1 MLALSPLNIKKTM
14 SRIDNHAIIVA
25 CLDDRRVAPRGFCG
39 KAVLECN
46 KARSLSSGQL
56 TSVLGIRSFM
66 KSQLHF
72 HPIDVESLREA
83 VRQNVEQALTED
95 LADGDISASL
105 IDEHTLAFAQ
115 VITRESGIF
124 CGAPWVNETLKQLDE
139 TMRIK
144 WQVADGDK
152 VSPNQELFQLRGKA
166 RSLLSAERTML
177 NFVQLL
183 SGTATRTARYVRL
196 IADTQTQLLDTRKT
210 VPGLRLAQKY
220 AVKCGGGSNHRTGL
234 SDAFLLKENHILAAG
249 SIGAAVKAA
258 KTSAPNK
265 PVEIE
270 VESLAELQQAMEAG
284 ADIALIDNFSVTDS
298 KAAVAMTRGNMVL
311 EASGGITQE
320 SIAAIAATGVDYIS
334 CGDLTK
340 SVEPMDLSMRFL
352 VDELS
357 A

>member
-1 MLALSPLNIKKTM
+1 
-14 SRIDNHAIIVA
+14 
-25 CLDDRRVAPRGFCG
+25 
-39 KAVLECN
+39 
-46 KARSLSSGQL
+46 
-56 TSVLGIRSFM
+56 M

-72 HPIDVESLREA
+72 HPIDAESLREA

-95 LADGDISASL
+95 RADGDISAGL
-105 IDEHTLAFAQ
+105 IDEQTLAFAQ

-124 CGAPWVNETLKQLDE
+124 CGAPWVDETLKQLDE
-139 TMRIK
+139 TMHIK

-183 SGTATRTARYVRL
+183 SGTATRTARYVGL
-196 IADTQTQLLDTRKT
+196 IADTQSQLLDTRKT

-234 SDAFLLKENHILAAG
+234 YDAFLLKENHILAAG

-258 KTSAPNK
+258 KASAPNK

-298 KAAVAMTRGNMVL
+298 KAAVAMTRGKMVL

-352 VDELS
+352 VDESS

>member
-1 MLALSPLNIKKTM
+1 
-14 SRIDNHAIIVA
+14 
-25 CLDDRRVAPRGFCG
+25 
-39 KAVLECN
+39 
-46 KARSLSSGQL
+46 
-56 TSVLGIRSFM
+56 M

-72 HPIDVESLREA
+72 HPIDAESLREA

-95 LADGDISASL
+95 RADGDISAGL
-105 IDEHTLAFAQ
+105 IDEQTLAFAQ

-124 CGAPWVNETLKQLDE
+124 CGAPWVDETLKQLDE
-139 TMRIK
+139 TMHIK

-183 SGTATRTARYVRL
+183 SGTATRTARYVGL
-196 IADTQTQLLDTRKT
+196 IADTQSQLLDTRKT

-234 SDAFLLKENHILAAG
+234 YDAFLLKENHILAAG

-258 KTSAPNK
+258 KASAPNK

-311 EASGGITQE
+311 EASGGITRE

-352 VDELS
+352 VDESS

>member
-1 MLALSPLNIKKTM
+1 
-14 SRIDNHAIIVA
+14 
-25 CLDDRRVAPRGFCG
+25 
-39 KAVLECN
+39 
-46 KARSLSSGQL
+46 
-56 TSVLGIRSFM
+56 M
-66 KSQLHF
+66 KPQLHF
-72 HPIDVESLREA
+72 HPIHAESLREA

-95 LADGDISASL
+95 RADGDISAGL
-105 IDEHTLAFAQ
+105 IDEQTLACAQ

-124 CGAPWVNETLKQLDE
+124 CGAPWVDETLKQLDE
-139 TMRIK
+139 TMHIK

-152 VSPNQELFQLRGKA
+152 VLPNQELFQLRGKA

-183 SGTATRTARYVRL
+183 SGTATRTARYVGL
-196 IADTQTQLLDTRKT
+196 IADTQSQLLDTRKT

-234 SDAFLLKENHILAAG
+234 YDAFLLKENHILAAG

-258 KTSAPNK
+258 KASAPNK

-284 ADIALIDNFSVTDS
+284 ADIALIDNFSITDS

-352 VDELS
+352 VDESS

>member
-1 MLALSPLNIKKTM
+1 
-14 SRIDNHAIIVA
+14 
-25 CLDDRRVAPRGFCG
+25 
-39 KAVLECN
+39 
-46 KARSLSSGQL
+46 
-56 TSVLGIRSFM
+56 M

-72 HPIDVESLREA
+72 HPIDVELLREA
-83 VRQNVEQALTED
+83 VRQNVEQALNED
-95 LADGDISASL
+95 LADGDISAGL

-139 TMRIK
+139 TMHIK
-144 WQVADGDK
+144 WQVADGDT
-152 VSPNQELFQLRGKA
+152 VLPNQELFQLRGKA

-183 SGTATRTARYVRL
+183 SGTATRTARYVGL
-196 IADTQTQLLDTRKT
+196 IADTQSQLLDTRKT

-234 SDAFLLKENHILAAG
+234 YDAFLLKENHILAAG
-249 SIGAAVKAA
+249 GIGAAVKAA
-258 KTSAPNK
+258 KASAPST

-352 VDELS
+352 VDESS

>member
-1 MLALSPLNIKKTM
+1 
-14 SRIDNHAIIVA
+14 
-25 CLDDRRVAPRGFCG
+25 
-39 KAVLECN
+39 
-46 KARSLSSGQL
+46 
-56 TSVLGIRSFM
+56 M

-72 HPIDVESLREA
+72 HPIDVELLREA
-83 VRQNVEQALTED
+83 VRQNVEQALNED
-95 LADGDISASL
+95 LADGDISAGL
-105 IDEHTLAFAQ
+105 IDERTLAFAQ

-139 TMRIK
+139 TMHIK
-144 WQVADGDK
+144 WQVADGDT
-152 VSPNQELFQLRGKA
+152 VLPNQELFQLRGKA

-183 SGTATRTARYVRL
+183 SGTATRTARYVGL
-196 IADTQTQLLDTRKT
+196 IADTQSQLLDTRKT

-234 SDAFLLKENHILAAG
+234 YDAFLLKENHILAAG
-249 SIGAAVKAA
+249 GIGAAVKAA
-258 KTSAPNK
+258 KASAPST

-352 VDELS
+352 VEDLK
-357 A
+357 AGDQT

>member
-1 MLALSPLNIKKTM
+1 
-14 SRIDNHAIIVA
+14 
-25 CLDDRRVAPRGFCG
+25 
-39 KAVLECN
+39 
-46 KARSLSSGQL
+46 
-56 TSVLGIRSFM
+56 M

-72 HPIDVESLREA
+72 HPINVESLREA

-95 LADGDISASL
+95 LADGDISAGL

-139 TMRIK
+139 TMHIK

-234 SDAFLLKENHILAAG
+234 YDAFLLKENHILAAG

-352 VDELS
+352 VDES
-357 A
+357 ST

>member
-1 MLALSPLNIKKTM
+1 
-14 SRIDNHAIIVA
+14 
-25 CLDDRRVAPRGFCG
+25 
-39 KAVLECN
+39 
-46 KARSLSSGQL
+46 
-56 TSVLGIRSFM
+56 M

-72 HPIDVESLREA
+72 HPIDVELLREA

-95 LADGDISASL
+95 LADGDISAGL
-105 IDEHTLAFAQ
+105 IEEHTLAFAQ

-124 CGAPWVNETLKQLDE
+124 CGAPWVNETLKQLDG
-139 TMRIK
+139 TMQIK
-144 WQVADGDK
+144 WQVADGDT

-183 SGTATRTARYVRL
+183 SGTATRTAKYVEL
-196 IADTQTQLLDTRKT
+196 IADSQSQLLDTRKT

-234 SDAFLLKENHILAAG
+234 YDAFLLKENHILAAG

-258 KTSAPNK
+258 KASAPNK

-352 VDELS
+352 VDE
-357 A
+357 

>member
-1 MLALSPLNIKKTM
+1 
-14 SRIDNHAIIVA
+14 
-25 CLDDRRVAPRGFCG
+25 
-39 KAVLECN
+39 
-46 KARSLSSGQL
+46 
-56 TSVLGIRSFM
+56 M

-72 HPIDVESLREA
+72 HPIDVELLREA
-83 VRQNVEQALTED
+83 VRRNVEQALTED
-95 LADGDISASL
+95 LADGDISAGL
-105 IDEHTLAFAQ
+105 IDDHTLAFAQ

-139 TMRIK
+139 TMHIK
-144 WQVADGDK
+144 WQVADGDT
-152 VSPNQELFQLRGKA
+152 VLPNQELFQLRGKA

-183 SGTATRTARYVRL
+183 SGTATRTARYVGL
-196 IADTQTQLLDTRKT
+196 IADTQSQLLDTRKT

-220 AVKCGGGSNHRTGL
+220 AVKCGGGSNHRPGL
-234 SDAFLLKENHILAAG
+234 YAAFLLKENHILAAG
-249 SIGAAVKAA
+249 SIGAAVQAA
-258 KTSAPNK
+258 KASAPNK

-270 VESLAELQQAMEAG
+270 VESLAVLQQAMEAG

-352 VDELS
+352 VDESS

>member
-1 MLALSPLNIKKTM
+1 
-14 SRIDNHAIIVA
+14 
-25 CLDDRRVAPRGFCG
+25 
-39 KAVLECN
+39 
-46 KARSLSSGQL
+46 
-56 TSVLGIRSFM
+56 M

-72 HPIDVESLREA
+72 HPIDAESLREA

-95 LADGDISASL
+95 RADGDISAGL
-105 IDEHTLAFAQ
+105 IDEQTLACAQ

-124 CGAPWVNETLKQLDE
+124 CGAPWVDETLKQLDE
-139 TMRIK
+139 TMHIK

-152 VSPNQELFQLRGKA
+152 VLPNQELFQLRGKA

-183 SGTATRTARYVRL
+183 SGTATRTARYVGL
-196 IADTQTQLLDTRKT
+196 IADTQSQLLDTRKT

-234 SDAFLLKENHILAAG
+234 YDAFLLKENHILAAG

-258 KTSAPNK
+258 KASAPNK

-352 VDELS
+352 VDESS

>member
-1 MLALSPLNIKKTM
+1 
-14 SRIDNHAIIVA
+14 
-25 CLDDRRVAPRGFCG
+25 
-39 KAVLECN
+39 
-46 KARSLSSGQL
+46 
-56 TSVLGIRSFM
+56 M

-72 HPIDVESLREA
+72 HPIDAESLREA

-95 LADGDISASL
+95 RADGDISAGL
-105 IDEHTLAFAQ
+105 IDEQTLAFAQ

-124 CGAPWVNETLKQLDE
+124 CGAPWVDETLKQLDE
-139 TMRIK
+139 TMHIK

-183 SGTATRTARYVRL
+183 SGTATRTARYVGL
-196 IADTQTQLLDTRKT
+196 IADTQSQLLDTRKT

-234 SDAFLLKENHILAAG
+234 YDAFLLKENHILAAG

-258 KTSAPNK
+258 KASAPNK

-352 VDELS
+352 VDESS

>member
-1 MLALSPLNIKKTM
+1 
-14 SRIDNHAIIVA
+14 
-25 CLDDRRVAPRGFCG
+25 
-39 KAVLECN
+39 
-46 KARSLSSGQL
+46 
-56 TSVLGIRSFM
+56 M

-72 HPIDVESLREA
+72 HPIDAESLREA

-95 LADGDISASL
+95 RADGDISAGL
-105 IDEHTLAFAQ
+105 IDVQTLAFAQ

-124 CGAPWVNETLKQLDE
+124 CGAPWVDETLKQLDE
-139 TMRIK
+139 TMHIK

-183 SGTATRTARYVRL
+183 SGTATRTARYVGL
-196 IADTQTQLLDTRKT
+196 IADTQSQLLDTRKT

-234 SDAFLLKENHILAAG
+234 YDAFLLKENHILAAG

-258 KTSAPNK
+258 KASAPNK
-265 PVEIE
+265 PIEIE

-352 VDELS
+352 VDESS

>member
-1 MLALSPLNIKKTM
+1 
-14 SRIDNHAIIVA
+14 
-25 CLDDRRVAPRGFCG
+25 
-39 KAVLECN
+39 
-46 KARSLSSGQL
+46 
-56 TSVLGIRSFM
+56 M

-72 HPIDVESLREA
+72 HPIDAESLREA

-95 LADGDISASL
+95 RADGDISAGL
-105 IDEHTLAFAQ
+105 IDEQTLAFAQ

-124 CGAPWVNETLKQLDE
+124 CGAPWVDETLKQLDE
-139 TMRIK
+139 TMHIK

-183 SGTATRTARYVRL
+183 SGTATRTARYVGL

-234 SDAFLLKENHILAAG
+234 YDAFLLKENHILAAG

-258 KTSAPNK
+258 KASAPNK

-284 ADIALIDNFSVTDS
+284 ADIALIDNFSITDS

-352 VDELS
+352 VDESS

>member
-1 MLALSPLNIKKTM
+1 
-14 SRIDNHAIIVA
+14 
-25 CLDDRRVAPRGFCG
+25 
-39 KAVLECN
+39 
-46 KARSLSSGQL
+46 
-56 TSVLGIRSFM
+56 M

-72 HPIDVESLREA
+72 HPIDVELLREA
-83 VRQNVEQALTED
+83 VRQNVEQALNED
-95 LADGDISASL
+95 LADGDISAGL

-139 TMRIK
+139 TMHIK
-144 WQVADGDK
+144 WQVADGDT
-152 VSPNQELFQLRGKA
+152 VLPNQELFQLRGKA

-183 SGTATRTARYVRL
+183 SGTATRTAKYVEL
-196 IADTQTQLLDTRKT
+196 IADTQSQLLDTRKT

-234 SDAFLLKENHILAAG
+234 YDAFLLKENHILAAG

-258 KTSAPNK
+258 KASAPST

-352 VDELS
+352 VEDLK
-357 A
+357 AGDQT

>member
-1 MLALSPLNIKKTM
+1 
-14 SRIDNHAIIVA
+14 
-25 CLDDRRVAPRGFCG
+25 
-39 KAVLECN
+39 
-46 KARSLSSGQL
+46 
-56 TSVLGIRSFM
+56 M

-72 HPIDVESLREA
+72 HPIDAESLREA

-95 LADGDISASL
+95 RADGDISAGL
-105 IDEHTLAFAQ
+105 IDEQALAFAQ

-124 CGAPWVNETLKQLDE
+124 CGAPWVDETLKQLDE
-139 TMRIK
+139 TMHIK

-152 VSPNQELFQLRGKA
+152 VLPNQELFQLRGKA
-166 RSLLSAERTML
+166 RSLLSAERTTL
-177 NFVQLL
+177 NFAQPL
-183 SGTATRTARYVRL
+183 SGPAKRAARFGGL
-196 IADTQTQLLDTRKT
+196 IADTQSQLLDTRKT

-234 SDAFLLKENHILAAG
+234 YDAFLLKENHILAAG

-258 KTSAPNK
+258 KTPAPDK
-265 PVEIE
+265 PVGIE
-270 VESLAELQQAMEAG
+270 GESPAELQQAMEAG

-352 VDELS
+352 VDESS

>member
-1 MLALSPLNIKKTM
+1 
-14 SRIDNHAIIVA
+14 
-25 CLDDRRVAPRGFCG
+25 
-39 KAVLECN
+39 
-46 KARSLSSGQL
+46 
-56 TSVLGIRSFM
+56 M

-72 HPIDVESLREA
+72 HPIDAESLREA

-95 LADGDISASL
+95 RADGDISAGL
-105 IDEHTLAFAQ
+105 IDDQTLAFAQ

-124 CGAPWVNETLKQLDE
+124 CGAPWVDETLKQLDE
-139 TMRIK
+139 TMHIK

-183 SGTATRTARYVRL
+183 SGTATRTARYVGL
-196 IADTQTQLLDTRKT
+196 IADTQSQLLDTRKT

-234 SDAFLLKENHILAAG
+234 YDAFLLKENHILAAG

-258 KTSAPNK
+258 KASAPNK

-352 VDELS
+352 VDESS

>member
-1 MLALSPLNIKKTM
+1 
-14 SRIDNHAIIVA
+14 
-25 CLDDRRVAPRGFCG
+25 
-39 KAVLECN
+39 
-46 KARSLSSGQL
+46 
-56 TSVLGIRSFM
+56 M

-72 HPIDVESLREA
+72 HPIDAESLREA

-95 LADGDISASL
+95 RADGDISAGL
-105 IDEHTLAFAQ
+105 IDEQTLAFAQ

-124 CGAPWVNETLKQLDE
+124 CGAPWVDETLKQLDE
-139 TMRIK
+139 TMHIK

-152 VSPNQELFQLRGKA
+152 VLPNQELFQLRGKA

-183 SGTATRTARYVRL
+183 SGTATRTARYVGL
-196 IADTQTQLLDTRKT
+196 IADTQSQLLDTRKT

-234 SDAFLLKENHILAAG
+234 YDAFLLKENHILAAG

-258 KTSAPNK
+258 KASAPNK

-352 VDELS
+352 VDESS

>member
-1 MLALSPLNIKKTM
+1 
-14 SRIDNHAIIVA
+14 
-25 CLDDRRVAPRGFCG
+25 
-39 KAVLECN
+39 
-46 KARSLSSGQL
+46 
-56 TSVLGIRSFM
+56 M

-72 HPIDVESLREA
+72 HPIDAESLREA

-95 LADGDISASL
+95 RADGDISAGL
-105 IDEHTLAFAQ
+105 IDEQTLAFAQ

-124 CGAPWVNETLKQLDE
+124 CGAPWVDETLKQLDE
-139 TMRIK
+139 TMHIK

-183 SGTATRTARYVRL
+183 SGTATRTARYVGL
-196 IADTQTQLLDTRKT
+196 IADTQSQLLDTRKT

-234 SDAFLLKENHILAAG
+234 YDAFLLKENHILAAG

-270 VESLAELQQAMEAG
+270 VESLTELQQAMEAG

-352 VDELS
+352 VDESS